1 MNDLPECCKCTP
13 NAERAETLY
22 CAYQR
27 GGADDRAGLA
37 EDGRV
42 CPPWAQLLEY
52 AEKGYPLA
60 NVTVAK
66 WRAVA
71 ESVEKA
77 LTLAQSLYS
86 QAEAHVASL
95 ITAEPE
101 SKPSDFIRAHALE
114 PVSRPFHIKQAGGRD
129 LGVLLGYLDSNGNFH
144 ADNGALYGCLYSAE
158 PVEPP
163 KPKGAGELPKLETAA
178 GACVARRLRVEEV
191 TPDGT
196 ILFDDGTWA
205 NASEWTPANFLTD
218 EAPDDIPW

>member
-13 NAERAETLY
+13 DAERAETLY
-22 CAYQR
+22 CAYQY
-27 GGADDRAGLA
+27 GGSNELAGLVW
-37 EDGRV
+37 DGKP
-42 CPPWAQLLEY
+42 CPTWAQLLER
-52 AEKGYPLA
+52 AEKGEPGA
-60 NVTVAK
+60 NGVVAK

-71 ESVEKA
+71 KNVEEGIA
-77 LTLAQSLYS
+77 AMAENGLI
-86 QAEAHVASL
+86 QAIAD
-95 ITAEPE
+95 AEP
-101 SKPSDFIRAHALE
+101 A
-114 PVSRPFHIKQAGGRD
+114 SRMFHVKQAGGRD

-191 TPDGT
+191 TRDGT

-205 NASEWTPANFLTD
+205 NPTEWTPANFLTD